1 VPKTPALSEWGI
13 DKNLACYTAPMVF
26 VVQEREGP
34 GNRAVDKEFRP
45 PDIPRGKYIGEAV

>member
-1 VPKTPALSEWGI
+1 
-13 DKNLACYTAPMVF
+13 MVF

-34 GNRAVDKEFRP
+34 GNRAMDKEFRP